1 MSETEKK
8 RLFYYVAFHDDH
20 VSFRKKHLR
29 RHLKIASFEEFQ
41 KLMILQ
47 TADAKAH
54 IQVPVIEERV
64 QICEALAGEYGRA
77 LYQSIIEE
85 KKAQAG
91 RSI

>member
-1 MSETEKK
+1 M
-8 RLFYYVAFHDDH
+8 L
-20 VSFRKKHLR
+20 
-29 RHLKIASFEEFQ
+29 
-41 KLMILQ
+41 LQ

-64 QICEALAGEYGRA
+64 QICEALAGEYGRE